1 MSFKYE
7 IDSLKYENTIKLGKE
22 TFAVLKD
29 KNSKMTFYMNSVG
42 RIINVELLNKIISGD
57 YTKVSFEYI

>member
-1 MSFKYE
+1 MTMIALE
-7 IDSLKYENTIKLGKE
+7 I
-22 TFAVLKD
+22 
-29 KNSKMTFYMNSVG
+29 KMTFYMNSVG